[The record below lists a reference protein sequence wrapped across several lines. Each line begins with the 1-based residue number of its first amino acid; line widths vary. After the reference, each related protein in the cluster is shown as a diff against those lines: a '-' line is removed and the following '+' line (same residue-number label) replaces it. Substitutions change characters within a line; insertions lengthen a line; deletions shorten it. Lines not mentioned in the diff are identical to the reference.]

1 MLCCCVAF
9 SPVTGRLTTGC
20 FKNLKK
26 SQVVVKMIFWGPKS
40 SPTEVEFEGTVEE
53 LKKDPRMY
61 QKTAVLRLRYAIRN
75 L

>member
-1 MLCCCVAF
+1 
-9 SPVTGRLTTGC
+9 
-20 FKNLKK
+20 
-26 SQVVVKMIFWGPKS
+26 MIFWEPKS

-61 QKTAVLRLRYAIRN
+61 QKTAVLRLRYAFRN